1 MIFVSCFVVPVTP
14 SINTPEYSIDFV
26 TLIISFISSFERNK
40 VNLFPA
46 LTAAFPLISI
56 SNFFIVLEAK
66 CANPGKMSLAKGIAM
81 FVSVFS

>member
-1 MIFVSCFVVPVTP
+1 MIFVSCFLVSVTP

-26 TLIISFISSFERNK
+26 TLIILFISSFERNK

-46 LTAAFPLISI
+46 LTAAFPIISI
-56 SNFFIVLEAK
+56 SNLFIALEAK
-66 CANPGKMSLAKGIAM
+66 YANPGKMVLAKKKAM